1 VNSQQCELTG
11 RSAWRPDT
19 QSRRKAFN
27 SSLTGTK
34 KREALLE
41 RVALVVLSILG
52 ATGMLVGASYG
63 AILLAPYLED
73 VSTNWVVTITLAT
86 FLIPMLLMYKRKR
99 YGRRG
104 AV

>member
-1 VNSQQCELTG
+1 
-11 RSAWRPDT
+11 
-19 QSRRKAFN
+19 
-27 SSLTGTK
+27 
-34 KREALLE
+34 LE